1 MCLALR
7 PGTDRVDVHPAR
19 LRLGPLCRVSGF
31 GSLFGFMQWVRAG
44 QIRAN
49 SGIFGNTPVIV
60 DTSVSVCPFFGS
72 VQIQDR
78 QQKWWQ
84 TKMALRKE
92 TEKVA
97 QMAGL
102 GAQKKRLKGWQKSW
116 LLELRKET
124 EKVAEIS
131 AFGAEKRG

>member
-7 PGTDRVDVHPAR
+7 PGTDRVGVHPAR

-31 GSLFGFMQWVRAG
+31 WSLFGFMQWVRAG
-44 QIRAN
+44 QVRAN

-97 QMAGL
+97 QMAGF

-124 EKVAEIS
+124 EKV
-131 AFGAEKRG
+131 RGRNLGFWS

>member
-1 MCLALR
+1 
-7 PGTDRVDVHPAR
+7 
-19 LRLGPLCRVSGF
+19 
-31 GSLFGFMQWVRAG
+31 MQWVEWVRAG

-60 DTSVSVCPFFGS
+60 DTFVSVCPVFGS
-72 VQIQDR
+72 VQTQDR

-97 QMAGL
+97 
-102 GAQKKRLKGWQKSW
+102 
-116 LLELRKET
+116 
-124 EKVAEIS
+124 EIS

>member
-1 MCLALR
+1 
-7 PGTDRVDVHPAR
+7 
-19 LRLGPLCRVSGF
+19 
-31 GSLFGFMQWVRAG
+31 MQWVEWVRAG

-49 SGIFGNTPVIV
+49 SGIFGNTHVIV
-60 DTSVSVCPFFGS
+60 DTFVSVCPVFGS

>member
-1 MCLALR
+1 MCLVLR
-7 PGTDRVDVHPAR
+7 SGTDWVDVHPAR

-31 GSLFGFMQWVRAG
+31 GSLFGFMQWVRVG

-102 GAQKKRLKGWQKSW
+102 GAQKKRLKRWQKSW

>member
-1 MCLALR
+1 
-7 PGTDRVDVHPAR
+7 
-19 LRLGPLCRVSGF
+19 
-31 GSLFGFMQWVRAG
+31 
-44 QIRAN
+44 
-49 SGIFGNTPVIV
+49 
-60 DTSVSVCPFFGS
+60 
-72 VQIQDR
+72 
-78 QQKWWQ
+78 
-84 TKMALRKE
+84 MALRKE

-97 QMAGL
+97 QMAGF

>member
-1 MCLALR
+1 
-7 PGTDRVDVHPAR
+7 
-19 LRLGPLCRVSGF
+19 
-31 GSLFGFMQWVRAG
+31 MQWVEWVRAG

-49 SGIFGNTPVIV
+49 SGIFGNILVIV

-97 QMAGL
+97 QMAGF
-102 GAQKKRLKGWQKSW
+102 GAQKKRLKGWTRWQK
-116 LLELRKET
+116 
-124 EKVAEIS
+124 
-131 AFGAEKRG
+131 

>member
-1 MCLALR
+1 LYALR
-7 PGTDRVDVHPAR
+7 AYICLTDAYI
-19 LRLGPLCRVSGF
+19 CSMYASGYTC
-31 GSLFGFMQWVRAG
+31 LPVWVY
-44 QIRAN
+44 IK
-49 SGIFGNTPVIV
+49 TVI
-60 DTSVSVCPFFGS
+60 P
-72 VQIQDR
+72 
-78 QQKWWQ
+78 

>member
-1 MCLALR
+1 
-7 PGTDRVDVHPAR
+7 
-19 LRLGPLCRVSGF
+19 
-31 GSLFGFMQWVRAG
+31 MQWVEWVRAG

-60 DTSVSVCPFFGS
+60 DTFVSVCPVFGS

-97 QMAGL
+97 QMAGF

-124 EKVAEIS
+124 EKV
-131 AFGAEKRG
+131 RGRNLGFWS